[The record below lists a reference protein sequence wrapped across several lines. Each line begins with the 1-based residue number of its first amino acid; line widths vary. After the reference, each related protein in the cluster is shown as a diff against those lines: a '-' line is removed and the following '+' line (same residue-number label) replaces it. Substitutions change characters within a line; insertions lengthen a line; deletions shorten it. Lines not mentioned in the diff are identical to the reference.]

1 MLKRV
6 QHRIQDDRS
15 WNSVGIAHRL
25 LLCYTFYIVISPSII
40 DRLRTELG
48 NDAVITDKEHM
59 ICYSYDATRIERL
72 PDALLMPKTREEVAS
87 ILGIANSE
95 KIPVI
100 PRGAGSGFAGGSVPA
115 RGGIILSL
123 QRMDKIIEVNRN
135 DFYIV
140 AEPGVVTRNIQKAA
154 EAEGLFYPPDPSSVN
169 FCTIG
174 GNISTGAGGARGVK
188 YGTTKD
194 YVMGLEVVLPT
205 GDIIFTGTRAPRSVA
220 GYDLTRL
227 LVGSEGTLGVITK
240 AILKLIPLP
249 EKTVTVA
256 AIFTSIHDAIAA
268 IDHIIMSG
276 VRPSV
281 IEFMDN
287 SSISVVRELLP
298 ESVREKG
305 EAMVISEVDGPGT
318 QVEEG
323 LHRIEDIC
331 RKSGAVIVSAA
342 RTPQEREK
350 LWTARRSVSPALY
363 KINPTKINEDIVV
376 PRSKLSDLM
385 NEIGKIASTN
395 KVQIVSFG
403 HAGDGNIHINV
414 MTDDKNEEEFKRA
427 KKSVHELFEV
437 TLRLGGSI
445 SGEHGIGMT
454 KAPFLPMEVSDKVI
468 GIMKGIKQTFD
479 PNNILNPGK
488 IWPS

>member
-1 MLKRV
+1 
-6 QHRIQDDRS
+6 
-15 WNSVGIAHRL
+15 
-25 LLCYTFYIVISPSII
+25 
-40 DRLRTELG
+40 
-48 NDAVITDKEHM
+48 M

-205 GDIIFTGTRAPRSVA
+205 ADIIFTGTKAPRSVA

>member
-1 MLKRV
+1 M
-6 QHRIQDDRS
+6 
-15 WNSVGIAHRL
+15 
-25 LLCYTFYIVISPSII
+25 ISPSII
-40 DRLRTELG
+40 DHLRRELG
-48 NDAVITDKEHM
+48 NDIVRTDKEHM

-72 PDALLMPKTREEVAS
+72 PDVLLMPGTDAEVS
-87 ILGIANSE
+87 LILKIANSE

-100 PRGAGSGFAGGSVPA
+100 PRGAGSGFAGGAVPVQ
-115 RGGIILSL
+115 GGIILSL
-123 QRMDKIIEVNRN
+123 QRMDKILEVNRD

-140 AEPGVVTRNIQKAA
+140 AEPGVITRNIQKAV

-174 GNISTGAGGARGVK
+174 GNISTCAGGARGVK

-194 YVMGLEVVLPT
+194 YVMGLEAVLPA

-249 EKTVTVA
+249 ENTITVA
-256 AIFTSIHDAIAA
+256 AVFGSIHDAISA
-268 IDHIIMSG
+268 IDHIILSG
-276 VRPSV
+276 IRPSV
-281 IEFMDN
+281 IEFMDKA
-287 SSISVVRELLP
+287 SMGVVRDLLP

-305 EAMVISEVDGPGT
+305 EAMVISEVDGPETIT
-318 QVEEG
+318 QDG
-323 LHRIEDIC
+323 LIRIGDIC
-331 RKSGAVIVSAA
+331 RKSGAVIISTA
-342 RTPQEREK
+342 TNKQDREK

-376 PRSKLSDLM
+376 PRSKLTELM
-385 NEIGKIASTN
+385 IEIDRISSTYKI
-395 KVQIVSFG
+395 QIVSFG
-403 HAGDGNIHINV
+403 HAGDGNLHINV
-414 MTDDKNEEEFKRA
+414 MTDDKNAEEFKRA
-427 KKSVHELFEV
+427 RKAIRELFDV
-437 TLRLGGSI
+437 TLRLSGSI

-454 KAPFLPMEVSDKVI
+454 KAPFLPMEVGDKAI
-468 GIMKGIKQTFD
+468 DIMKGIKNTFD

-488 IWPS
+488 LWP

>member
-1 MLKRV
+1 M
-6 QHRIQDDRS
+6 
-15 WNSVGIAHRL
+15 
-25 LLCYTFYIVISPSII
+25 ISHSII
-40 DRLRTELG
+40 DRFHRELG
-48 NDAVITDKEHM
+48 SDAVITDKEHM
-59 ICYSYDATRIERL
+59 LCYSYDATRIERL
-72 PDALLMPKTREEVAS
+72 PDALLMPKSRDEVAS
-87 ILGIANSE
+87 ILRIANSE

-115 RGGIILSL
+115 QGGIIVSL
-123 QRMDKIIEVNRN
+123 QRMDEIVEVNRK

-140 AEPGVVTRNIQKAA
+140 AEPGAVTRNIQKAA
-154 EAEGLFYPPDPSSVN
+154 EAEGSFYPPDPSSVN

-227 LVGSEGTLGVITK
+227 LVGSEGTLGIITK
-240 AILKLIPLP
+240 AILRLIPLP

-256 AIFTSIHDAIAA
+256 AIFTSIHDAITAV
-268 IDHIIMSG
+268 DHIIMSG

-281 IEFMDN
+281 IEFMDS

-323 LHRIEDIC
+323 LQRIEDLC
-331 RKSGAVIVSAA
+331 RKSGAIIVSTA
-342 RTPQEREK
+342 RTPQDREK

-376 PRSKLSDLM
+376 PRSRLSELM
-385 NEIGKIASTN
+385 NGIGMISSAN
-395 KVQIVSFG
+395 RVQIVSFG
-403 HAGDGNIHINV
+403 HAGDGNLHINV
-414 MTDDKNEEEFKRA
+414 MTDDKNEEEFRRA
-427 KKSVHELFEV
+427 KQAVYELFEL

-454 KAPFLPMEVSDKVI
+454 KSPFLPMEVSDKVI

>member
-1 MLKRV
+1 M
-6 QHRIQDDRS
+6 
-15 WNSVGIAHRL
+15 GIAHRL

-40 DRLRTELG
+40 DRLRSELG

-72 PDALLMPKTREEVAS
+72 PDALLMPKSREEVAS

-123 QRMDKIIEVNRN
+123 QRMDKILEVNRN

-205 GDIIFTGTRAPRSVA
+205 GDVIFTGTRAPRSVA

-287 SSISVVRELLP
+287 SSISVIRELLP

-385 NEIGKIASTN
+385 NEIGKIASAN

-403 HAGDGNIHINV
+403 HAGDGNLHINV

-427 KKSVHELFEV
+427 KKAVHELFEV
-437 TLRLGGSI
+437 TLRFGGSI

>member
-1 MLKRV
+1 
-6 QHRIQDDRS
+6 
-15 WNSVGIAHRL
+15 
-25 LLCYTFYIVISPSII
+25 
-40 DRLRTELG
+40 
-48 NDAVITDKEHM
+48 M

-376 PRSKLSDLM
+376 PRSKLPDLM

>member
-1 MLKRV
+1 MTV
-6 QHRIQDDRS
+6 P
-15 WNSVGIAHRL
+15 GIGWAL
-25 LLCYTFYIVISPSII
+25 PTVSCYVTLFIVISPFII

-48 NDAVITDKEHM
+48 HDAVITDKEHM

-123 QRMDKIIEVNRN
+123 QRMDKIIEVNKN

-205 GDIIFTGTRAPRSVA
+205 GDIIFTGTKAPRSVA

-376 PRSKLSDLM
+376 PRSRLSDLM
-385 NEIGKIASTN
+385 NEIGKIASAN

-403 HAGDGNIHINV
+403 HAGDGNLHINV

-427 KKSVHELFEV
+427 KKAVHELFEV

>member
-1 MLKRV
+1 
-6 QHRIQDDRS
+6 
-15 WNSVGIAHRL
+15 
-25 LLCYTFYIVISPSII
+25 
-40 DRLRTELG
+40 
-48 NDAVITDKEHM
+48 M

-256 AIFTSIHDAIAA
+256 AIFGSIHDAIAA

>member
-1 MLKRV
+1 M
-6 QHRIQDDRS
+6 
-15 WNSVGIAHRL
+15 GIAHRL

-454 KAPFLPMEVSDKVI
+454 KAHFLPMEVSDKVI

-488 IWPS
+488 IWP

>member
-1 MLKRV
+1 MPTV
-6 QHRIQDDRS
+6 S
-15 WNSVGIAHRL
+15 
-25 LLCYTFYIVISPSII
+25 CYVTLFIVISPSII
-40 DRLRTELG
+40 DRLRKELG
-48 NDAVITDKEHM
+48 HDAVITDKEHM

-123 QRMDKIIEVNRN
+123 QQMDKILEVNRN

-268 IDHIIMSG
+268 IDQIIMSG

-323 LHRIEDIC
+323 LHRIEDMC

-342 RTPQEREK
+342 RTPQDREK

-376 PRSKLSDLM
+376 PRSKLPDLM
-385 NEIGKIASTN
+385 NGIGTIASTN

-403 HAGDGNIHINV
+403 HAADGNLHINV

-427 KKSVHELFEV
+427 KKAVHELFEV
-437 TLRLGGSI
+437 TLSLGGSI

-454 KAPFLPMEVSDKVI
+454 KALFLPMEVGDKVI

>member
-1 MLKRV
+1 
-6 QHRIQDDRS
+6 
-15 WNSVGIAHRL
+15 VGIAHRL

>member
-1 MLKRV
+1 M
-6 QHRIQDDRS
+6 
-15 WNSVGIAHRL
+15 
-25 LLCYTFYIVISPSII
+25 ISPSII

-256 AIFTSIHDAIAA
+256 AIFTSIHDAITA

-376 PRSKLSDLM
+376 PRSKLPDLM

-403 HAGDGNIHINV
+403 HAADGNLHINV

-427 KKSVHELFEV
+427 KKAVHELFEV
-437 TLRLGGSI
+437 TLGLGGSI

>member
-1 MLKRV
+1 M
-6 QHRIQDDRS
+6 IPP
-15 WNSVGIAHRL
+15 SV
-25 LLCYTFYIVISPSII
+25 I
-40 DRLRTELG
+40 DRLCTELG
-48 NDAVITDKEHM
+48 KEAVITDKEHM

-72 PDALLMPKTREEVAS
+72 PDALLMPKSREEVAS
-87 ILGIANSE
+87 ILKIANSE

-115 RGGIILSL
+115 QGGIILSL

-256 AIFTSIHDAIAA
+256 AIFTSIQDAIAA
-268 IDHIIMSG
+268 IDHVIMSG

-318 QVEEG
+318 EVEEG
-323 LHRIEDIC
+323 LHRIEDMC

-385 NEIGKIASTN
+385 NETGKIASAN

-403 HAGDGNIHINV
+403 HAGDGNLHINV

-427 KKSVHELFEV
+427 KKAVHELFEV

-454 KAPFLPMEVSDKVI
+454 KAPFLPMETGDKVI
-468 GIMKGIKQTFD
+468 SIMKGIKNTFD
-479 PNNILNPGK
+479 PNNIMNPGK
-488 IWPS
+488 IWP

>member
-1 MLKRV
+1 M
-6 QHRIQDDRS
+6 
-15 WNSVGIAHRL
+15 GIAHRL

>member
-1 MLKRV
+1 M
-6 QHRIQDDRS
+6 
-15 WNSVGIAHRL
+15 
-25 LLCYTFYIVISPSII
+25 ISPSII
-40 DRLRTELG
+40 DRLRNELG
-48 NDAVITDKEHM
+48 SDAVITDQEHM
-59 ICYSYDATRIERL
+59 ICYSYDATRIEKL
-72 PDALLMPKTREEVAS
+72 PDALLMPKSREDIAS

-115 RGGIILSL
+115 QGGIILSL
-123 QRMDKIIEVNRN
+123 QRMNRIVEVNRN

-140 AEPGVVTRNIQKAA
+140 AEPGVVTRDIQKAA
-154 EAEGLFYPPDPSSVN
+154 ETEGLFYPPDPSSVN

-205 GDIIFTGTRAPRSVA
+205 GDIIFTGTKAPRSVA

-227 LVGSEGTLGVITK
+227 LTGSEGTLGVITK
-240 AILKLIPLP
+240 AILRLIPLP
-249 EKTVTVA
+249 EKTATSA
-256 AIFTSIHDAIAA
+256 AIFTSVNDAIAA
-268 IDHIIMSG
+268 VDHIIMSG
-276 VRPSV
+276 IRPSV

-298 ESVREKG
+298 ESVREQG
-305 EAMVISEVDGPGT
+305 EAMIICEVDGPGT

-323 LHRIEDIC
+323 LHSIEDVC

-342 RTPQEREK
+342 RTPQDRER

-376 PRSKLSDLM
+376 PRSRLCDLM
-385 NEIGKIASTN
+385 NGVGMIASTN

-403 HAGDGNIHINV
+403 HAGDGNLHINV
-414 MTDDKNEEEFKRA
+414 MTDDKNEEELRRA
-427 KKSVHELFEV
+427 KKAVHELFEL
-437 TLRLGGSI
+437 TLSLGGSI

-454 KAPFLPMEVSDKVI
+454 KAPFLPMEISDKVI
-468 GIMKGIKQTFD
+468 GIMKGIKRTFD

>member
-1 MLKRV
+1 MTRAITEIVHHICSNKLPCV
-6 QHRIQDDRS
+6 S
-15 WNSVGIAHRL
+15 FL
-25 LLCYTFYIVISPSII
+25 VISPAII
-40 DRLRTELG
+40 NRLRDEVG
-48 NDAVITDKEHM
+48 KDAVITDKEHL

-72 PDALLMPKTREEVAS
+72 PDALLMPKPLEDAAS
-87 ILGIANSE
+87 IIKIANSE

-100 PRGAGSGFAGGSVPA
+100 PRGAGSGFAGGSVPVQA
-115 RGGIILSL
+115 GIILSL
-123 QRMDKIIEVNRN
+123 QRMDRIIEVNKD
-135 DFYIV
+135 DFYMV
-140 AEPGVVTRNIQKAA
+140 VEPGVVTRNIQKTA
-154 EAEGLFYPPDPSSVN
+154 EAAGLFYPPDPSSVN

-174 GNISTGAGGARGVK
+174 GNISTCAGGARGVK
-188 YGTTKD
+188 YGTTRD

-227 LVGSEGTLGVITK
+227 IVGSEGTLGVITK

-249 EKTVTVA
+249 EKTVTAA

-268 IDHIIMSG
+268 IDQIIMSG

-281 IEFMDN
+281 IEVMEN

-305 EAMVISEVDGPGT
+305 EAMVIAEVDGPGT

-376 PRSKLSDLM
+376 PRSKLPDLM

>member
-6 QHRIQDDRS
+6 KHRIQDDRS
-15 WNSVGIAHRL
+15 WNRVGIAHRL